1 MKSFIHM
8 QNDGTHSYIDP
19 YMEILETESA
29 SAGLADFRLARE
41 EFHKLTGEFE
51 EGEPWFETRMTMFM
65 DWYLLERSGSQGHT
79 PVERYLM
86 AHGDHLNDQDLR
98 AFRNLNVSMRS
109 TFQIQKIHGDVLL
122 LEDLILGGQWKARW
136 TLPFAGLKADDIFN
150 SRLILAETE
159 IEVGRGAVL
168 HPTDAHEALFDIVDR
183 ARRDHMPLI
192 QTVCHLDKVKL
203 KLDRYSNV
211 KIRHVYKYPTDVVF

>member
-1 MKSFIHM
+1 
-8 QNDGTHSYIDP
+8 
-19 YMEILETESA
+19 MEILQRESA
-29 SAGLADFRLARE
+29 AAGLADFRLARE
-41 EFHKLTGEFE
+41 EFHRLTGEFE

-65 DWYLLERSGSQGHT
+65 DWYLLERKDKSGHT
-79 PVERYLM
+79 PVAKYLI
-86 AHGDHLNDQDLR
+86 AHGDNLSDDDLR
-98 AFRNLNVSMRS
+98 SFQNLNVSMRS
-109 TFQIQKIHGDVLL
+109 TFQIQKMSGDILL
-122 LEDLILGGQWKARW
+122 LEDLILGGQWKAHW
-136 TLPFAGLKADDIFN
+136 ILPFAGLKVDDIFN
-150 SRLILAETE
+150 SRIILADSE

-183 ARRDHMPLI
+183 ARREHMPLS